1 MKRTYLFLAA
11 AAGFLFA
18 VSARADDASTDPDTQ
33 ADSVLAEKAEI
44 PAKPPTLPSQ
54 ASDRATF
61 VHENIAFGKKGEA
74 ERLAHS
80 QADKQGKSD
89 ADDAHA
95 DDANRA
101 AQGAAASAAGSANA
115 DSHAAAGQARAGQ
128 QRPTTT
134 GRR

>member
-1 MKRTYLFLAA
+1 MKRMYLLLAA

-18 VSARADDASTDPDTQ
+18 VSARADDATDPDKQ
-33 ADSVLAEKAEI
+33 ADSVLADKAEI

-54 ASDRATF
+54 ASDRAKF
-61 VHENIAFGKKGEA
+61 VHENIAFGKHGEA

-89 ADDAHA
+89 ADDAHS

-115 DSHAAAGQARAGQ
+115 DSHNAAGQARAGQ